1 MAPPAST
8 WYRLRNPT
16 SPNQPPLCSRA
27 YPPGVPSADEKTGEQ
42 RARGD
47 GLVMCGRQHCLHGRS
62 WGPPYHWSSFHLVS
76 TRIPAVGRRQR
87 RASFSRLSLPYFGR
101 RPQTPDIS
109 SLDRPKIRGR
119 IFPRLA
125 ESGAIER
132 QIIVSRPPSSD
143 MRLLKRSDGISWIQ
157 RTRRFHFLS
166 ADSLGTRFWRVC
178 LQASLV
184 VGSRLHLW
192 DGAETLQPVP
202 HSSVGITP
210 LFQSPRPLGATP
222 RLRKLVHFRV
232 R

>member
-1 MAPPAST
+1 MRLRSGRHCRRFCQQRTTHDFLSSCFWIPGSWPIFSLTIELLQHDIRDFFCMAPPAST

-47 GLVMCGRQHCLHGRS
+47 GLVMCGPQHCLHGRS

-119 IFPRLA
+119 IF
-125 ESGAIER
+125 S
-132 QIIVSRPPSSD
+132 
-143 MRLLKRSDGISWIQ
+143 K
-157 RTRRFHFLS
+157 
-166 ADSLGTRFWRVC
+166 
-178 LQASLV
+178 
-184 VGSRLHLW
+184 VGR
-192 DGAETLQPVP
+192 
-202 HSSVGITP
+202 I
-210 LFQSPRPLGATP
+210 
-222 RLRKLVHFRV
+222 
-232 R
+232 